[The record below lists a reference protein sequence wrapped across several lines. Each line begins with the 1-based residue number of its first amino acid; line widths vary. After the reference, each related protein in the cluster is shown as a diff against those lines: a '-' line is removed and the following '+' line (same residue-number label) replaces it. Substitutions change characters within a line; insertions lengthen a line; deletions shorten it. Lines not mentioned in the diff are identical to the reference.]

1 MPRFSILTPVYE
13 TPPHVLRKMLRSVAN
28 QSYGAWEH
36 CLVDDGSAAPH
47 IRQILDSAG
56 ETDARFRVA
65 YRAQNAGI
73 VAASNDALA
82 MAEGDFVVL
91 LDHDDLLHP
100 DALAEVAEAI
110 DAAPDADYVYTDED
124 KVDERGFHSGP
135 FFKPDWSPERMRT
148 QMYTC
153 HLSVLRRSLS
163 IEVGGFDA
171 RFEGSQDWDLVLKV
185 TERSRRILH
194 VPKVLYHWRTI
205 ATSAASGGEDVKP
218 WAFEA
223 GPRAVQA
230 HCDRIGLPAEVAM
243 DPSDPGVL
251 HLRPRLHEQPLVS
264 ILIPTAGQIRDVR
277 FKPVV
282 LVANCVRGIVANST
296 YENYE
301 IVVVADH
308 TLEPRLVAELEE
320 IAGERLRVVPAPPG
334 KFNFSAM
341 INMGAVEARGKYLLL
356 LNDDIDIATP
366 EWIERMVMY
375 CAQDGV
381 GVVGG
386 RLVWGDGRL
395 QHVGVGFDGG
405 LPGHTY
411 RGFPSDYKGYAN
423 AVVIARNCLA
433 VTGACLMTPRALFEE
448 LGGLSLSLPVNFN
461 DVDYCLKS
469 HAAGRRIV
477 YDPDLFLYHYES
489 SSRSPVV
496 NDWEQYQLVDRWAPL
511 VAVDPYNNP
520 NLRRGT
526 PRFAGVFVWAK
537 RRRPPI
543 RGRPRLRG
551 SRLPS

>member
-13 TPPHVLRKMLRSVAN
+13 TPARVLRKMLRSVAN
-28 QSYGAWEH
+28 QSSPDWEH
-36 CLVDDGSAAPH
+36 CLVDDGSLGPH
-47 IRQILDSAG
+47 VRKILDRAALA
-56 ETDARFRVA
+56 DARFRVV
-65 YRAQNAGI
+65 YRGQNSGI

-82 MAEGDFVVL
+82 MATGEFVVL
-91 LDHDDLLHP
+91 LDHDDLLHSE
-100 DALAEVAEAI
+100 ALAEVGEAI

-153 HLSVLRRSLS
+153 HMSVLRRSLVN
-163 IEVGGFDA
+163 EVGGFDS
-171 RFEGSQDWDLVLKV
+171 RFEGSQDWDLVLRV
-185 TERSRRILH
+185 TERARRVLH
-194 VPKVLYHWRTI
+194 VPKVLYHWRTL

-230 HCDRIGLPAEVAM
+230 HCERVGLPAEVEM
-243 DPSDPGVL
+243 DPEDSGVL
-251 HLRPRLHEQPLVS
+251 HLRPRLREQPLVS
-264 ILIPTAGQIRDVR
+264 IIIPTAGQVRDVR

-282 LVANCVRGIVANST
+282 LVENCVRGIVENST
-296 YENYE
+296 YENFE
-301 IVVVADH
+301 IIIVADH
-308 TLEPRLVAELEE
+308 EVEPATLAELGEL
-320 IAGERLRVVPAPPG
+320 AGDRLRVLPASLG

-341 INMGAVEARGKYLLL
+341 INRGAVEASGEYLLL
-356 LNDDIDIATP
+356 LNDDIDICTP

-375 CAQDGV
+375 CAQEDV

-411 RGFPSDYKGYAN
+411 RGFPGDYKGYAN

-469 HAAGRRIV
+469 HATGRRIV
-477 YDPDLFLYHYES
+477 YDPDLYLYHYES

-496 NDWEQYQLVDRWAPL
+496 NDWEQYQLVDRWAPI

-520 NLRRGT
+520 NLRQGA
-526 PRFAGVFVWAK
+526 PRFAGRFVWAK

-543 RGRPRLRG
+543 RLPRPRQLV
-551 SRLPS
+551 

>member
-1 MPRFSILTPVYE
+1 VPRFSILTPVYE
-13 TPPHVLRKMLRSVAN
+13 TPPKVLQKMLRSVAR
-28 QSYGAWEH
+28 QRYGDWEH
-36 CLVDDGSAAPH
+36 VLVDDGSAAPH
-47 IRQILDSAG
+47 VREILDAAAAADPRVKVTYRG
-56 ETDARFRVA
+56 E
-65 YRAQNAGI
+65 NAGI
-73 VAASNDALA
+73 VAASNDALEL
-82 MAEGDFVVL
+82 AEGEFLAL

-100 DALAEVAEAI
+100 DALAEVAAAL
-110 DAAPDADYVYTDED
+110 DGAPDADYVYTDED

-148 QMYTC
+148 QMYSC
-153 HLSVLRRSLS
+153 HLSVLRRSLVE
-163 IEVGGFDA
+163 EVGGFDE

-185 TERSRRILH
+185 TERARRVLH
-194 VPKVLYHWRTI
+194 VPKVLYHWRMI
-205 ATSAASGGEDVKP
+205 ATSAASGGDEVKP

-223 GPRAVQA
+223 GVRAVQA
-230 HCDRIGLPAEVAM
+230 HCDRTGLPAEVRM
-243 DPSDPGVL
+243 DPDDPGVL
-251 HLRPRLHEQPLVS
+251 HLDQRLREQPLVS
-264 ILIPTAGQIRDVR
+264 IIIPTAGQVRDVR
-277 FKPVV
+277 FEPVV
-282 LVANCVRGIVANST
+282 LVENCVEGIVEHST

-308 TLEPRLVAELEE
+308 ELEPAVLADLDR
-320 IAGERLRVVPAPPG
+320 IAGERLRVVNAVPG

-341 INMGAVEARGKYLLL
+341 INKGAVEAHGEYLLL
-356 LNDDIDIATP
+356 LNDDIDVTP
-366 EWIERMVMY
+366 TPDWIERMVMY

-411 RGFPSDYKGYAN
+411 RGFHGDFKGYAN
-423 AVVIARNCLA
+423 AVVIARNCLT
-433 VTGACLMTPRALFEE
+433 VTGACLMTPKALFEE

-469 HAAGRRIV
+469 YDSGHRIV

-496 NDWEQYQLVDRWAPL
+496 QDWEQYQLVDRWAPT

-520 NLRRGT
+520 NLRRGM
-526 PRFAGVFVWAK
+526 PRAAGIFVWAK
-537 RRRPPI
+537 RRRPPL
-543 RGRPRLRG
+543 RLRRPRQLV
-551 SRLPS
+551 

>member
-13 TPPHVLRKMLRSVAN
+13 TPPEVLRKMLRSVAN

-47 IRQILDSAG
+47 IRQILDSAE
-56 ETDARFRVA
+56 ETDARFRIA

-110 DAAPDADYVYTDED
+110 DAAPDADYIYTDED

-153 HLSVLRRSLS
+153 HLSILRRSLTN
-163 IEVGGFDA
+163 EVGGFDA

-185 TERSRRILH
+185 TERARRVLH

-243 DPSDPGVL
+243 DPSDSGVL

-264 ILIPTAGQIRDVR
+264 IVVPTAGQVRDVR

-282 LVANCVRGIVANST
+282 LVANCVRGIVENST
-296 YENYE
+296 YKNYE

-308 TLEPRLVAELEE
+308 TLEPPLVGELGK
-320 IAGERLRVVPAPPG
+320 IAGERLRVVSAPPE

-341 INMGAVEARGKYLLL
+341 INMGAVEAHGEYLLL

-395 QHVGVGFDGG
+395 QHVGVEFDGG

-469 HAAGRRIV
+469 HATGRRIV
-477 YDPDLFLYHYES
+477 YDPDLFLFHYES

-496 NDWEQYQLVDRWAPL
+496 HDWEQYQLVDRWAPL

-520 NLRRGT
+520 NLRRGA
-526 PRFAGVFVWAK
+526 PRFAGPFVWAK
-537 RRRPPI
+537 RRRLPI
-543 RGRPRLRG
+543 RVPRLRQ
-551 SRLPS
+551 LV

>member
-13 TPPHVLRKMLRSVAN
+13 TPPRVLRKMLRSVAN
-28 QSYGAWEH
+28 QSCGDWEH

-47 IRQILDSAG
+47 IREILDTAAAA
-56 ETDARFRVA
+56 DPRFRVA
-65 YRAQNAGI
+65 YREPNAGI

-82 MAEGDFVVL
+82 IAKGEFVVL

-153 HLSVLRRSLS
+153 HMSVLRRSLTN
-163 IEVGGFDA
+163 EVGGFDA
-171 RFEGSQDWDLVLKV
+171 RFEGSQDWDLVLRV
-185 TERSRRILH
+185 TERSRRVLH

-230 HCDRIGLPAEVAM
+230 HCDRIGLPAEVEM
-243 DPSDPGVL
+243 DPGDSGVL
-251 HLRPRLHEQPLVS
+251 HLRPRLREQPLVS
-264 ILIPTAGQIRDVR
+264 IVIPTAGQVRDVR

-282 LVANCVRGIVANST
+282 LVENCVRGIVEHST

-301 IVVVADH
+301 IIVVADH
-308 TLEPRLVAELEE
+308 ALEPRMLGELGE
-320 IAGERLRVVPAPPG
+320 IAGDRLRVVPAPPG
-334 KFNFSAM
+334 KFSFSAM
-341 INMGAVEARGKYLLL
+341 INKGAIEAQGEYLLL

-366 EWIERMVMY
+366 EWIDRMVMY

-433 VTGACLMTPRALFEE
+433 VTGACLMTPRALFEA
-448 LGGLSLSLPVNFN
+448 LGGLSLTLPVNFN

-469 HAAGRRIV
+469 YAAGRRIV

-520 NLRRGT
+520 NLRRGA
-526 PRFAGVFVWAK
+526 PRFAGFFVWVK

-543 RGRPRLRG
+543 RVPRPRQ
-551 SRLPS
+551 PA